1 VPAGEAL
8 VLSYSARDHLGLGRA
23 EDAIAAAEKGLA
35 IFTEIGSGAGTARA
49 RYHLG
54 IVLSRVGRLTEAV
67 HHHAECLEFFRASKQ
82 RVWEQRVCSRLAET
96 FITAER
102 YGDAVRHAEE
112 ALVVS
117 REIGHPFGEALS
129 LTVLGKAL
137 KGLGS
142 ATRSTDCL
150 RQAFDIFTRL
160 GAPEAG
166 DLRLLLDSAQVV
178 ES

>member
-1 VPAGEAL
+1 M
-8 VLSYSARDHLGLGRA
+8 GRA

-67 HHHAECLEFFRASKQ
+67 HHHAECLAFFRASKQ

-96 FITAER
+96 FIAAER
-102 YGDAVRHAEE
+102 YPDAVRHAEQ
-112 ALVVS
+112 ALVVA
-117 REIGHPFGEALS
+117 REIGHPYGEALS

-137 KGLGS
+137 RGLGS
-142 ATRSTDCL
+142 TTRSLDCL
-150 RQAFDIFTRL
+150 RQAFDIFSRL

-166 DLRLLLDSAQVV
+166 DLKVLLDSLSTPEPAGDGPVV

>member
-1 VPAGEAL
+1 
-8 VLSYSARDHLGLGRA
+8 
-23 EDAIAAAEKGLA
+23 
-35 IFTEIGSGAGTARA
+35 
-49 RYHLG
+49 
-54 IVLSRVGRLTEAV
+54 VLSRVGRLTEAV
-67 HHHAECLEFFRASKQ
+67 HHHAECLAFFRASKQ

-102 YGDAVRHAEE
+102 YGEAVRHAEE

-117 REIGHPFGEALS
+117 REIGHPYGEALS

-150 RQAFDIFTRL
+150 RQAFDIFTGL

-166 DLRLLLDSAQVV
+166 DLMVLLEDAQVV